1 MKFKVSYYDH
11 DSDNDVYSALARHG
25 YDAKK

>member
-1 MKFKVSYYDH
+1 MKFKVSYFDY